1 MCVQGIAA
9 RKGLSVTHNAP
20 TGSYANHSP
29 SLQLPDC
36 DHSCYHFIPTT
47 SNIKMRTLC
56 LIMLFH
62 ASLQLECNKRDITA
76 HIGGEFILICKYDAT
91 RFLFSRKY
99 WCRGDSRRTCEILVD
114 SERKTENTHRA
125 HIIDA
130 GKRGLIVKVT
140 DLQLDNAGLYWVGID
155 KMYSDI
161 MTSVNVVITEV
172 PVSEPSLQPLGSL
185 VDRQTCWGQP
195 VTVRCGCAKG
205 TGVRYAWYTHYK
217 DFLLHRS
224 SDLYLH
230 CGTVETDNDYYCIA
244 SNDISSQRSGTLS
257 VHVLLPADNSCIYVI
272 HMQGQPIYDCD
283 DRMSTSTVMTTCQ
296 APVKI
301 RSDTGNRSLLVNQ
314 TDQDMFFNRE
324 WTGVPLW
331 YTLLRWGSF
340 ASLLIFLCAVLKRA
354 KKKRRVHVR
363 RTPQL
368 VY

>member
-1 MCVQGIAA
+1 MHLQEATLTTVHLYSF
-9 RKGLSVTHNAP
+9 LSVI
-20 TGSYANHSP
+20 YR
-29 SLQLPDC
+29 
-36 DHSCYHFIPTT
+36 FIPTT

-56 LIMLFH
+56 LIMLLH
-62 ASLQLECNKRDITA
+62 ASLQLECDKRDITA
-76 HIGGEFILICKYDAT
+76 HIGGEFILICKYDA
-91 RFLFSRKY
+91 SRYLYSKKY

-114 SERKTENTHRA
+114 SERKSKNTHRA
-125 HIIDA
+125 HIVDA

-140 DLQLDNAGLYWVGID
+140 DLQLDNNGVYWVGID
-155 KMYSDI
+155 KVHSDI

-185 VDRQTCWGQP
+185 VDRQTCWGHP

-217 DFLLHRS
+217 DFLLHTS

-230 CGTVETDNDYYCIA
+230 CGTVKPDSDYYCIA

-257 VHVLLPADNSCIYVI
+257 VRVLLPAYNSCIYVI

-283 DRMSTSTVMTTCQ
+283 DRMSTSTAMTTCQ
-296 APVKI
+296 ARVQ
-301 RSDTGNRSLLVNQ
+301 SDTGNQSLLINQ
-314 TDQDMFFNRE
+314 TNQDMFFNRE
-324 WTGVPLW
+324 WTGMPLW

-340 ASLLIFLCAVLKRA
+340 VSLLIFLCAVLKCA